1 MTNRKRL
8 EQQSKGSLPKP
19 GSRQTL
25 VVSYDRITLYL
36 CIQVKYLMM
45 ETREGNI
52 FHLPRASNFRVL
64 EDIKHKI
71 RWKLEWCKRRI
82 QTSELT

>member
-1 MTNRKRL
+1 
-8 EQQSKGSLPKP
+8 
-19 GSRQTL
+19 
-25 VVSYDRITLYL
+25 
-36 CIQVKYLMM
+36 MM
-45 ETREGNI
+45 ETREGDI

-64 EDIKHKI
+64 EDIKQKI